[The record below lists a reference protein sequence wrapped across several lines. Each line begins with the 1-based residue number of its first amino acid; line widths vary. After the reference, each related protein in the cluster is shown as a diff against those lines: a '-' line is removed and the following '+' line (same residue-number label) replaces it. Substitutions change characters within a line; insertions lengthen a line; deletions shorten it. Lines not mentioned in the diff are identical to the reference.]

1 MSNPSPMSELISD
14 CRDLLR
20 AERYD
25 EALQLLSGLTVSH
38 SEEKALRGRALSGLG
53 RFAEAQEVFSE
64 ALAEDSRC
72 HEALAGLGLL
82 AWLSGHHHAALEKFD
97 AAVRL
102 APDNGRYRG
111 LRGLVHAQ
119 LKNSSGALEDFR
131 AAYDLGDR
139 DPAPMLAKAQLLI
152 AKGELEAG
160 QEALELARQH
170 GAEEGALGSLEGAL
184 LRMRG
189 DHSGALQGYQ
199 AALASDPSRV
209 HLWWEV
215 LGLVSQV
222 DRSKLGDMLASA
234 LSHHPNDE
242 RILILAA
249 AKWREDGKMEQALEL
264 LQEAV
269 ERQPDNPSLL
279 QFLGTY
285 LREVNR
291 SKESLACFERA
302 LALNPDS
309 AKAHFGRALASDSR
323 QDALQSFQRAVE
335 LEPDNVVFQYH
346 YGAVL
351 SALGRYQEALAP
363 LDRAAE
369 LDPNFWRAY
378 HERSICYESLG
389 RFASAKQERERCER
403 ARARGHDLPADLDP
417 MA

>member
-1 MSNPSPMSELISD
+1 MSELISD
-14 CRDLLR
+14 CRELLR

-25 EALQLLSGLTVSH
+25 EALRLLSEH
-38 SEEKALRGRALSGLG
+38 SLPRPEEKALRGRALSGLG
-53 RFAEAQEVFSE
+53 RFAEAQEVFHE
-64 ALAEDSRC
+64 ALAEDPGC

-97 AAVRL
+97 SAVQL
-102 APDNGRYRG
+102 MPDNGRYRG

-119 LKNSSGALEDFR
+119 LKNSSGALDDFR
-131 AAYDLGDR
+131 AAYELGDR
-139 DPAPMLAKAQLLI
+139 DAAPLLAKAQILI
-152 AKGELEAG
+152 AQGELEAG
-160 QEALELARQH
+160 REALEQARQH

-184 LRMRG
+184 LRLSG
-189 DHSGALQGYQ
+189 DHSGALSGYQ

-222 DRSKLGDMLASA
+222 DRPKLGDMLTSA
-234 LSHHPNDE
+234 LSHHPDDE

-249 AKWREDGKMEQALEL
+249 AKWREDGRMAEALRL
-264 LQEAV
+264 LEEAV
-269 ERQPDNPSLL
+269 QRQPDNHALL

-285 LREVNR
+285 LREVDR
-291 SKESLACFERA
+291 TEESLRCFERS
-302 LALNPDS
+302 LALNPNS
-309 AKAHFGRALASDSR
+309 AKAHFGRALASPDRETS
-323 QDALQSFQRAVE
+323 LESFRRAVE

-351 SALGRYQEALAP
+351 SGMGRYNEALVP
-363 LDRAAE
+363 LDKAVE

-389 RFASAKQERERCER
+389 RFPSAQQERERCEA

-417 MA
+417 TV

>member
-1 MSNPSPMSELISD
+1 MSELISD
-14 CRDLLR
+14 CRELLR

-25 EALQLLSGLTVSH
+25 EALRLLSEH
-38 SEEKALRGRALSGLG
+38 SLPRPEEKALRGRALSGLG
-53 RFAEAQEVFSE
+53 RFAEAQEVFHE
-64 ALAEDSRC
+64 ALAEDPRC

-97 AAVRL
+97 SAVQL
-102 APDNGRYRG
+102 MPDNGRYRG

-119 LKNSSGALEDFR
+119 LKNSNGALEDFR
-131 AAYDLGDR
+131 AAYELGDR
-139 DPAPMLAKAQLLI
+139 DAAPLLAKAQILI
-152 AKGELEAG
+152 AQGDLKAG
-160 QEALELARQH
+160 REALEQARQH

-184 LRMRG
+184 LRLSG
-189 DHSGALQGYQ
+189 DHSGALSGYQ
-199 AALASDPSRV
+199 AALASDPTRV

-222 DRSKLGDMLASA
+222 DRSKLGDMLTSA
-234 LSHHPNDE
+234 LSHHPDDE

-249 AKWREDGKMEQALEL
+249 AKWREDGRMAEALRL
-264 LQEAV
+264 LEEAV
-269 ERQPDNPSLL
+269 QRQPDNHALL

-285 LREVNR
+285 LREVDR
-291 SKESLACFERA
+291 TEESLRCFERS
-302 LALNPDS
+302 LALNPNS
-309 AKAHFGRALASDSR
+309 AKAHFGRALASPDRETS
-323 QDALQSFQRAVE
+323 LESFRRAVE

-351 SALGRYQEALAP
+351 SGMGRYNEALVP
-363 LDRAAE
+363 LDKAVE

-389 RFASAKQERERCER
+389 RFPSAQQERERCEA

-417 MA
+417 TV